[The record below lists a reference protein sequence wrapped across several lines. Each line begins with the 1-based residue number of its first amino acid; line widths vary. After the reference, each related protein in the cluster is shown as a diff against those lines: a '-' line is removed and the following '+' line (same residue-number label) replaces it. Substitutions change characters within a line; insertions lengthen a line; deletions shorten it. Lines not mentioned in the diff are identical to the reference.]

1 MNLFASALS
10 KLLGELG
17 FSLIFRKGRAAQ
29 CSPSSGN
36 GCKQA
41 ANRLS
46 SLGSDV
52 NNKTASTLIS
62 DHAQLAR

>member
-17 FSLIFRKGRAAQ
+17 FSLIFRKGRAGQ

-46 SLGSDV
+46 SLPVGSDV
-52 NNKTASTLIS
+52 NTNLDCIHT
-62 DHAQLAR
+62 DQ